1 MDSFARNAL
10 RLSLAGAGVAVLG
23 AGFVGQASAAEAQP
37 GVDTLNNPA
46 PDTSNVES
54 QLTGAVPSSSDN
66 NLSVAGQDL
75 GDAAAPTAVPTAST
89 PSTDALPSL
98 ADTHAFQVPSVAN
111 LQAPGLS

>member
-37 GVDTLNNPA
+37 GADLPNTAA

-54 QLTGAVPSSSDN
+54 QLTGALPSSGDN
-66 NLSVAGQDL
+66 TLSVAGHQL
-75 GDAAAPTAVPTAST
+75 GGAEAPTAVPTAST
-89 PSTDALPSL
+89 PSSDALPSL
-98 ADTHAFQVPSVAN
+98 ADTQAFQVPSVAN
-111 LQAPGLS
+111 LQAPGMS

>member
-23 AGFVGQASAAEAQP
+23 AGFVGQASAAEQP
-37 GVDTLNNPA
+37 GTDLLNNQV

-54 QLTGAVPSSSDN
+54 TLTGAVPSTSDN
-66 NLSVAGQDL
+66 ALSIGGQDVT
-75 GDAAAPTAVPTAST
+75 GAVPTTATPTAAT
-89 PSTDALPSL
+89 PSSDSLPSL

>member
-37 GVDTLNNPA
+37 GADMLNNEV

-54 QLTGAVPSSSDN
+54 QLTGALPSTADN
-66 NLSVAGQDL
+66 DVSIAGHDL
-75 GDAAAPTAVPTAST
+75 GGTEAPTAVPTATT
-89 PSTDALPSL
+89 PSSDALPSL